1 MSTGTIS
8 RQRGYANA
16 ILMLSV
22 LSGLVLSSSVQ
33 SLVIDSRLSVTE
45 ADRQTITSAREA
57 LIAYSVNYMEL
68 YGARGAGPG
77 HLPCPDTDAKA
88 GSTIDQWKKDGPNP
102 PCGQQPV
109 ATGWLPRHA
118 NVNHGRYRFH
128 SDARQR
134 LWYAVAN
141 EFVNNPVNRIVNPAS
156 SSGLDVLGNDGVI
169 AIIAAPYSEAEFHAV
184 SDWWLRRNLD
194 RDIATVGLIR
204 DKDVLLPA
212 ISRVGEWIESIL
224 NRTLTQYCSVPQDT
238 DHGCTVNVA
247 ALASCGLSQFELLA
261 LWLAPELAHAGCD
274 EIRQNLSVRH
284 HALDDVPLLQHW
296 FVRNRWHEF
305 LRITV
310 NDACKR
316 FVSHCRFVFTNN
328 TKRFGSSVHHAM
340 ELSSTGLDSIELDSV
355 EFYSTELY
363 SNEQDTTPY
372 HAIELRL
379 QPDQEH
385 EQ

>member
-1 MSTGTIS
+1 MSTGIIL

-33 SLVIDSRLSVTE
+33 SLVIDSRVSVTE
-45 ADRQTITSAREA
+45 ADRQTIARARDA

-88 GSTIDQWKKDGPNP
+88 GSNIDQWKKDGPNP

-109 ATGWLPRHA
+109 ANGWLPRHA

-156 SSGLDVLGNDGVI
+156 SSGLDILGNNGVI

-184 SDWWLRRNLD
+184 SDWWLQRNLD

-204 DKDVLLPA
+204 EKDVLLPA
-212 ISRVGEWIESIL
+212 LSRVGEWIESIL
-224 NRTLTQYCSVPQDT
+224 NRALTQYCSVPQDT

-247 ALASCGLSQFELLA
+247 ALAPCGLSQFELLA
-261 LWLAPELAHAGCD
+261 LWLAPELAHADCD

-284 HALDDVPLLQHW
+284 QALDDVPLLQHW

-310 NDACKR
+310 NEACKR
-316 FVSHCRFVFTNN
+316 LVSHCRFVFTN
-328 TKRFGSSVHHAM
+328 TAKRLSSSAHSSM
-340 ELSSTGLDSIELDSV
+340 ELRSTGLDSV
-355 EFYSTELY
+355 ELY
-363 SNEQDTTPY
+363 LIEQGTTRY
-372 HAIELRL
+372 HAIELSL
-379 QPDQEH
+379 QPNQEH